1 MIEDIFFQDEGQ
13 VRITA
18 ASIGISRSRWI
29 SVKEDEIMTNKHLDL
44 MKKNR
49 FDQLPIESNAGTV
62 TEYFKTS
69 APNNYEKITKS
80 EIKYYDII
88 PLETNIRDVIDKFAN
103 QERTFFF
110 LRYQKNIS
118 GLITLGNLNCKQVQV
133 YIFSLICELER
144 ELGDFLN
151 SKLTNQQIKDWI
163 QNKIDPNNSQDKYK
177 LILDNYNNLTELDL
191 ENQLTEHFFLVDFFN
206 IINDKNLF
214 SELNYS
220 KSEWKDLRN
229 INDLR
234 NRIAH
239 PTRSLIDNENK
250 IDKLQRLISK
260 IEDLTFRLTSRR
272 QNSSSQQPF
281 ASICS

>member
-69 APNNYEKITKS
+69 APNNYEKIIKS

-88 PLETNIRDVIDKFAN
+88 PLETNIRDVIDRFAN

-177 LILDNYNNLTELDL
+177 LILDNYNNLTKLDL

-220 KSEWKDLRN
+220 KSDWKDLRN

-272 QNSSSQQPF
+272 QNISS
-281 ASICS
+281 

>member
-177 LILDNYNNLTELDL
+177 QILDNYNNLTKWDL
-191 ENQLTEHFFLVDFFN
+191 ENQLTEHFFLVHFFN

-272 QNSSSQQPF
+272 QNSSS
-281 ASICS
+281 

>member
-69 APNNYEKITKS
+69 APNNYEKIIKS

-177 LILDNYNNLTELDL
+177 LILDNYNNLTKLDL

-220 KSEWKDLRN
+220 KSDWKDLRN

-272 QNSSSQQPF
+272 QNISS
-281 ASICS
+281 